1 MKLCGGVLPNL
12 AEQYAVG
19 FFRLYRHAQIV
30 YKAVGQ
36 LVGNVKPPA
45 GRAEPQP
52 FPYNSV
58 FAADKFVV
66 VGALLGNLRKRF
78 KAPPALIFV
87 GVAVKFIPLEIRRR
101 F

>member
-1 MKLCGGVLPNL
+1 M
-12 AEQYAVG
+12 
-19 FFRLYRHAQIV
+19 RHAQIV

-66 VGALLGNLRKRF
+66 VGALLGNLRERF

-87 GVAVKFIPLEIRRR
+87 GIAVKFIPLEIRRR